1 MIEPHHIKPVKAEFS
16 MTGDRRI
23 KRDSKPDSPWL
34 HTSDNWADITH
45 RWYLSQKPLHKM
57 GSTVHEKNKSMKQY
71 VHETFR

>member
-1 MIEPHHIKPVKAEFS
+1 MRYHVQCIKERFREVIEPHHIKPVKAEFS

-45 RWYLSQKPLHKM
+45 R
-57 GSTVHEKNKSMKQY
+57 
-71 VHETFR
+71 